1 MDFEEACKI
10 LKEEQN
16 FQEYAHTY
24 LGVIGGILAL
34 LCIFYPDPV
43 LMLPACVNFIVA
55 GLLLILSERK
65 RSDIL
70 HRMSEKE
77 WDLPG

>member
-34 LCIFYPDPV
+34 LCIFYPHPV
-43 LMLPACVNFIVA
+43 LMLLASVNLVII
-55 GLLLILSERK
+55 GLLLISSERK
-65 RSDIL
+65 RSNII
-70 HRMSEKE
+70 HRMVKKE
-77 WDLPG
+77 WDI

>member
-10 LKEEQN
+10 LDDERH
-16 FQEYAHTY
+16 FQGYAYTY
-24 LGVIGGILAL
+24 LGIMGCILAL
-34 LCIFYPDPV
+34 LCIFYPDPA